1 MKIKNNFWY
10 LMGVTFVV
18 WYLIIGFVRWEF
30 DWIKHLSDTS
40 TMNRVWFFLCVVGK
54 IGIDYILWKYIK
66 EDDRKEEEQKTYI
79 YED

>member
-1 MKIKNNFWY
+1 
-10 LMGVTFVV
+10 
-18 WYLIIGFVRWEF
+18 
-30 DWIKHLSDTS
+30 
-40 TMNRVWFFLCVVGK
+40 MNRVWFFLCVVGK